1 LSLSPFTD
9 ASVRIGACR
18 PSNSNYRP
26 PEQIAVTT
34 VKALKFELAQRKAKP
49 RDRNLTQENGVTAVE

>member
-1 LSLSPFTD
+1 VQTQQQQ
-9 ASVRIGACR
+9 
-18 PSNSNYRP
+18 PSYRP

-49 RDRNLTQENGVTAVE
+49 RDRNLTQENGVTSVE